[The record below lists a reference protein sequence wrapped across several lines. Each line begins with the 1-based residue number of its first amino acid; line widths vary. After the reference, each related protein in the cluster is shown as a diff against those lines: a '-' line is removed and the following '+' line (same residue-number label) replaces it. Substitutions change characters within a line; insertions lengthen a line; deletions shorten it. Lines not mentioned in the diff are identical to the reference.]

1 MQPYLFPYIGYWQL
15 INAVDEFVVYD
26 DVNYISRGWINRNN
40 ILFDGK
46 AKMVTLAL
54 AKASINKRINE
65 IDIASELGTKE
76 AFLRTIAGAYR
87 KAPFYGDVFPLLEKV
102 ILNPENNIAKY
113 ILTSIETICS
123 YLEISTKILVSS
135 EIPKD
140 NSLRGDDKI
149 VRICEILGAQTY
161 INPSGGVEIYHESKF
176 RKKNIELF
184 FIQPDLKQIH
194 YTQFAET
201 FTNGLSIIDVLM
213 FNSSNDILE
222 KIIPCYRLM
231 TKDALQSY
239 NQSNM
244 KE

>member
-1 MQPYLFPYIGYWQL
+1 MKLAVMQPYLFPYIGYWQL
-15 INAVDEFVVYD
+15 IGAVDKFVVYD

-40 ILFDGK
+40 ILVSGN
-46 AKMVTLAL
+46 AKMITLAL
-54 AKASINKRINE
+54 SKASINRRINE

-123 YLEISTKILVSS
+123 YLEIPTKILISS

-149 VRICEILGAQTY
+149 VRICEILGAETY
-161 INPSGGVEIYHESKF
+161 INPSSGMAIYNEEKF
-176 RKKNIELF
+176 RKKHIELF
-184 FIQPDLKQIH
+184 FLKADLDRICYK
-194 YTQFAET
+194 QFAGPYVG
-201 FTNGLSIIDVLM
+201 GLSIIDFLM
-213 FNSSNDILE
+213 FNSAEAIRKEML
-222 KIIPCYRLM
+222 PCYQLL
-231 TKDALQSY
+231 K
-239 NQSNM
+239 